1 MEIKVKIYSCYE
13 LTYTNVL
20 PDIISRLYPN
30 VDKNKILVQIED
42 ISNSGQRSIQS
53 QRSLA
58 QYVTRTIRFY
68 ENEILTHIVAM
79 SNTNFDLDKKREK
92 ELDSTKKYVYGE
104 PAYHANT
111 YLKQGCPAIFNYYF
125 EQREINPHVDLSF
138 YLLDIDQTYPHNLFN
153 ILSYRELQTI
163 GFKVLNIDQIVFDKY
178 TETGCKLNSSSNIA
192 FSSFTKYMNDIALI
206 SKRNTGNIPS
216 FLQCQEHLV
225 QGDNDTESYYIDKYI
240 YTFKALSAQGYD
252 SLFRT
257 WCMKVLADK
266 EGTDIEFRL
275 GKQYFHYDAEER
287 SVSDKLTG
295 PILQTF
301 KYAGIELEYVTND
314 EFMIEKN
321 LEENA
326 YLSAKSRKDPRNQ
339 SLFRNNIRKKG
350 APTKCVICG
359 NDNPTI
365 LKAAHLWEVSSIK
378 NADAN
383 TINSFIRV
391 NSLFDLID
399 QTSQHK
405 NELFF
410 KKYCLTNSGDNGI
423 WLCGNHHDL
432 FDQNYFYFESELGT
446 VVLHFQDEHQA
457 AMFLTETVEDCRI
470 PVQVLTQ
477 ATKAFIAQRNICFR
491 N

>member
-1 MEIKVKIYSCYE
+1 MEIKVIIYSCYE
-13 LTYTNVL
+13 LTYKQIYRDVV
-20 PDIISRLYPN
+20 SRLYPDININN
-30 VDKNKILVQIED
+30 VKLEIED
-42 ISNSGQRSIQS
+42 ISNNSTRSIQS
-53 QRSLA
+53 QRSLN
-58 QYVTRTIRFY
+58 QYITRTLRIY
-68 ENEILTHIVAM
+68 EDGVLKHIVAT

-92 ELDSTKKYVYGE
+92 ELDPTKKYVYGE
-104 PAYHANT
+104 TAYHANT

-125 EQREINPHVDLSF
+125 EQRRINPLIDLSF
-138 YLLDIDQTYPHNLFN
+138 YLLDIEQTYPHNLFN

-225 QGDNDTESYYIDKYI
+225 QGNNDAESYYIDKYI

-275 GKQYFHYDAEER
+275 GKQYFHYDSEEKA
-287 SVSDKLTG
+287 VSDKLTG
-295 PILQTF
+295 PIMQTF

-326 YLSAKSRKDPRNQ
+326 YLSAKKRKDPRNQ

-350 APTKCVICG
+350 IPTQCVICG

-383 TINSFIRV
+383 TINSFIQV

-399 QTSQHK
+399 QTNQHK

-432 FDQNYFYFESELGT
+432 FDQNYFYFESEMGT

-457 AMFLTETVEDCRI
+457 AMFLAETVEDCRI
-470 PVQVLTQ
+470 PMQVLTR